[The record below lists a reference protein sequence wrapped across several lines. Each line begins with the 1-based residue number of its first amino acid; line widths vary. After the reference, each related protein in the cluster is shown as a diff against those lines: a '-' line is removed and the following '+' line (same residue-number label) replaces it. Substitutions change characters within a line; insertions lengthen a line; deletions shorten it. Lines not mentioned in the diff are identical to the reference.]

1 MRPRTHKLALCLAL
15 SIWTALPTVEVCWMS
30 GVGSATACD
39 DATASRR
46 PARTAV
52 AAHQP
57 PRAPIASAVGC
68 DGKRESFRIAGHATT
83 TVRSTGRSCAT
94 TSGACDP
101 QQDPVAGDSERVWC
115 VGPQTDAVTTKSAS
129 ISLPVAP
136 LWFAT
141 IADPSIL
148 QRPFRAMGEW
158 ARRKSPAPPA
168 ADRNAPP
175 QSRAPPLWVGEL
187 L

>member
-1 MRPRTHKLALCLAL
+1 LCLAL
-15 SIWTALPTVEVCWMS
+15 SIWTAFPTIEVCRLS
-30 GVGSATACD
+30 GVGSAAACD
-39 DATASRR
+39 EA
-46 PARTAV
+46 PAARRTAHTSAV
-52 AAHQP
+52 SAHQP
-57 PRAPIASAVGC
+57 PMAPAACAVRC
-68 DGKRESFRIAGHATT
+68 DGKRESFRIAGHVTT
-83 TVRSTGRSCAT
+83 ASRSTERSCAT
-94 TSGACDP
+94 TSGTCDP
-101 QQDPVAGDSERVWC
+101 QQEPVSSNNGDRVWC

-158 ARRKSPAPPA
+158 ARRKSPAPPS

>member
-1 MRPRTHKLALCLAL
+1 MRPRTPSLALCLAL
-15 SIWTALPTVEVCWMS
+15 SIWTALPTVEVCWMP
-30 GVGSATACD
+30 GVGSAAACD
-39 DATASRR
+39 DAPTARR
-46 PARTAV
+46 TARTAV

-57 PRAPIASAVGC
+57 PMAPAACAVRC

-83 TVRSTGRSCAT
+83 ASRSTERSCAT
-94 TSGACDP
+94 TSGTCDP
-101 QQDPVAGDSERVWC
+101 QQEPLSNDSERVWC

-141 IADPSIL
+141 LADPSIL
-148 QRPFRAMGEW
+148 QKPFRAMGEW
-158 ARRKSPAPPA
+158 ARRKTPAPHS